1 MQTRG
6 SLTCGYGNNQEFDLQ
21 QSGSCHHG
29 KCMPKVLMVASEATP
44 FAKTGGLAD
53 VIGSLPAAL
62 QAIGTEVAVLLP
74 RYRGAAIEG
83 GRRIY
88 DHLPVWLG
96 GTLYDSS

>member
-1 MQTRG
+1 
-6 SLTCGYGNNQEFDLQ
+6 
-21 QSGSCHHG
+21 
-29 KCMPKVLMVASEATP
+29 MVASEATP

-83 GRRIY
+83 GRRN
-88 DHLPVWLG
+88 LR
-96 GTLYDSS
+96 SSSGLAGRDPL